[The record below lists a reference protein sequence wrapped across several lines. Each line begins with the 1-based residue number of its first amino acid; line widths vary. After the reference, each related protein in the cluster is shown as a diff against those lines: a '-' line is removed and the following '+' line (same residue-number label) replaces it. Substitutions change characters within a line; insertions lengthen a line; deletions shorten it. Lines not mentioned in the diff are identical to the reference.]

1 MEESDAEDVASR
13 SGPESWGSVREDGV
27 QALTGVRVGWVLSR
41 EIRSRVPTT
50 FAGAEGNTGRRVNRE
65 CRTDPARSKTP
76 CMHGTSTRENREILG
91 RPAAEDGAAGG
102 PGKA

>member
-1 MEESDAEDVASR
+1 MKESDVEDLASHN
-13 SGPESWGSVREDGV
+13 GPESWGSARKDGV
-27 QALTGVRVGWVLSR
+27 QALTGARVGWVMSR

-50 FAGAEGNTGRRVNRE
+50 SPGAEGNTGRRVNRE

-91 RPAAEDGAAGG
+91 RPMAGKAATGG